1 MSGLAEFVLVVDT
14 SGSGAGLILA
24 GAHGADVAVLSTR
37 AGGYART
44 EDLAVEAARLFAAR
58 GRKAAELS
66 AVGAVVGPGSYTGLR
81 SGLAFLRGLAF
92 VDGLPAV
99 AVGSLELLAWRGA
112 TEGEDVVVASPAG
125 SGRWVLAVWR
135 RERES
140 ACELEAA
147 RIVEAS
153 EVEDFCRHAGRA
165 CSAVVA
171 PAEAGASQPG
181 AAGEERSRLENAAR
195 GAGLEPRL
203 VPSSPDDRL
212 AALVLA
218 KLRRGETMRVDA
230 LVPVYVGPASAR
242 PNRDRVAVLGAS
254 E

>member
-1 MSGLAEFVLVVDT
+1 MSGHVELVLVVDT
-14 SGSGAGLILA
+14 SGAGAGLVLA
-24 GAHGADVAVLSTR
+24 GAHGADFALLPTR

-44 EDLAVEAARLFAAR
+44 EDLSVEAARLFAAR
-58 GRKAAELS
+58 GRSAADLS

-112 TEGEDVVVASPAG
+112 AEGEDVVVASPSG
-125 SGRWVLAVWR
+125 SGRWVVAAWR
-135 RERES
+135 REGGS

-153 EVEDFCRHAGRA
+153 EVGDFCRNAGGA
-165 CSAVVA
+165 CAAVVA
-171 PAEAGASQPG
+171 AAEARPG
-181 AAGEERSRLENAAR
+181 PAGEDSSNLEKAAR
-195 GAGLEPRL
+195 RAGLETRF
-203 VPSSPDDRL
+203 VSSGPDGQL
-212 AALVLA
+212 AELVLA
-218 KLRRGETMRVDA
+218 KLRRGETMSARA